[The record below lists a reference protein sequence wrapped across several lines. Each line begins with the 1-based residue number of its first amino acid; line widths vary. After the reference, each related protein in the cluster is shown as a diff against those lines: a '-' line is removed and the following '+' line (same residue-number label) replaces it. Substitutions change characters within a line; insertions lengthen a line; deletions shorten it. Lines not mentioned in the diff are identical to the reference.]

1 MEYSCVCTQRCNRWN
16 KSSIGLGDT
25 MGGKWTF
32 SRIFEVVFQS
42 LASVFEIG
50 SAGDAVADRQQ
61 AAAAAW
67 LPRAMA
73 GLAPLPAV
81 NRMEAASVC
90 FSSRPHSLSPRA
102 RLKHRERS
110 RRCRH
115 YSAEP
120 CTSPSFFHLR
130 APGSPASSVTGS
142 AVLSLASR
150 DHPRPSFVAVARG
163 HRCRGCRGHLCARPG

>member
-1 MEYSCVCTQRCNRWN
+1 
-16 KSSIGLGDT
+16 

-42 LASVFEIG
+42 LALVFEIG

-90 FSSRPHSLSPRA
+90 FSSRPHSLSPSRA

-115 YSAEP
+115 CSAEP

>member
-1 MEYSCVCTQRCNRWN
+1 
-16 KSSIGLGDT
+16 

-90 FSSRPHSLSPRA
+90 FSYRPHSLSPSRA
-102 RLKHRERS
+102 RLKH
-110 RRCRH
+110 
-115 YSAEP
+115 
-120 CTSPSFFHLR
+120 
-130 APGSPASSVTGS
+130 
-142 AVLSLASR
+142 
-150 DHPRPSFVAVARG
+150 
-163 HRCRGCRGHLCARPG
+163 